1 MPAPPYTLGWVYNLE
16 IAPSESDARGI
27 IALAVV
33 FPLLAVLCV
42 GLKFRIRIKTIGSVG
57 WDDIA
62 LAISCRRLW
71 LLTFASGIKHWLQCH
86 SHTSYVDIATQVLF
100 DKCTD
105 LTRVA
110 ETKWGLGLRAADF
123 PLENAVPFSRIQFA
137 GGPLY
142 CLTVLG
148 FKLSLLI
155 SYLRVAG
162 FNRIYATVVWTV
174 LVSVVIS
181 QILFT
186 ILLSVGCQ
194 PIAKQW
200 DPSIPGKCLNA
211 LPVYFALGG
220 TSLGWDLI
228 IIVLP
233 FPILR
238 RLQLDFHRKVKPLCA
253 DEFRFK
259 VALFAV
265 FSLGFFVTIVQA
277 VRLTS
282 IARLATYTDSKGS
295 IQWSAVE
302 INLGVV
308 VACVPTFGPL
318 IKRFGQK
325 VSRGSRSK
333 VSKLANSSRRKTNE
347 TRSRVPAE
355 RIRSWKD
362 PTVAEDEIELWTS
375 TNRIVGGASRI
386 QSTAT
391 GSDNDE
397 DGKQSAAQSVDERQ
411 IRVQRDVTVQHDEA
425 VCQRV

>member
-1 MPAPPYTLGWVYNLE
+1 MPVPPYTLGWVHNLE
-16 IAPSESDARGI
+16 TAPSESDARGI

-62 LAISCRRLW
+62 LAISCGLNIGY
-71 LLTFASGIKHWLQCH
+71 S
-86 SHTSYVDIATQVLF
+86 ATAIHQ
-100 DKCTD
+100 
-105 LTRVA
+105 
-110 ETKWGLGLRAADF
+110 TKWGLGLKAADF
-123 PLENAVPFSRIQFA
+123 PPQNAVPFSRIQFA

-162 FNRIYATVVWTV
+162 FNRTYATVVWTV

-211 LPVYFALGG
+211 LPIYFALGG

-238 RLQLDFHRKVKPLCA
+238 RLQLDFHR
-253 DEFRFK
+253 K

-355 RIRSWKD
+355 RTRSWKD

-411 IRVQRDVTVQHDEA
+411 IRVQRDVTVQHDDA

>member
-1 MPAPPYTLGWVYNLE
+1 MPVPPYTLGWVHNLE
-16 IAPSESDARGI
+16 TAPSESDARGI

-62 LAISCRRLW
+62 LAISCGLNIGY
-71 LLTFASGIKHWLQCH
+71 S
-86 SHTSYVDIATQVLF
+86 ATAIH
-100 DKCTD
+100 
-105 LTRVA
+105 RVA
-110 ETKWGLGLRAADF
+110 ETKWGLGLKAADF
-123 PLENAVPFSRIQFA
+123 PPQNAVPFSRIQFA

-162 FNRIYATVVWTV
+162 FNRTYATVVWTV

-211 LPVYFALGG
+211 LPIYFALGG

-238 RLQLDFHRKVKPLCA
+238 RLQLDFHR
-253 DEFRFK
+253 K

-355 RIRSWKD
+355 RTRSWKD

-411 IRVQRDVTVQHDEA
+411 IRVQRDVTVQHDDA

>member
-1 MPAPPYTLGWVYNLE
+1 MPVPPYTLGWVYNLE
-16 IAPSESDARGI
+16 TAPSESDARGI
-27 IALAVV
+27 IALAVI

-62 LAISCRRLW
+62 LAISCGLNIGY
-71 LLTFASGIKHWLQCH
+71 S
-86 SHTSYVDIATQVLF
+86 ATAIHQ
-100 DKCTD
+100 
-105 LTRVA
+105 
-110 ETKWGLGLRAADF
+110 TKWGLGLKAADF

-162 FNRIYATVVWTV
+162 FNRTYATVVWTV

-211 LPVYFALGG
+211 LPIYFALGG

-238 RLQLDFHRKVKPLCA
+238 RLQLDVHR
-253 DEFRFK
+253 K

-355 RIRSWKD
+355 RTRSWKG

-375 TNRIVGGASRI
+375 TNRIVGGASRM

-391 GSDNDE
+391 GSVNDE
-397 DGKQSAAQSVDERQ
+397 EGKQSAAQSVDERQ

>member
-1 MPAPPYTLGWVYNLE
+1 MPVPPYTLGWVYNLE

-27 IALAVV
+27 IALAVI

-42 GLKFRIRIKTIGSVG
+42 GLKFRVRIKTIGSVG

-62 LAISCRRLW
+62 LAISCGLNIGY
-71 LLTFASGIKHWLQCH
+71 S
-86 SHTSYVDIATQVLF
+86 ATAIHQ
-100 DKCTD
+100 
-105 LTRVA
+105 
-110 ETKWGLGLRAADF
+110 TKWGLGLKAADF
-123 PLENAVPFSRIQFA
+123 PPENAVPFSRIQFA

-155 SYLRVAG
+155 SYLKVAG
-162 FNRIYATVVWTV
+162 FNRTYATVVWTV
-174 LVSVVIS
+174 LVFVVIS

-211 LPVYFALGG
+211 LPIYFALGG

-238 RLQLDFHRKVKPLCA
+238 RLQLDFHR
-253 DEFRFK
+253 K

-355 RIRSWKD
+355 RTRSWKG

-375 TNRIVGGASRI
+375 TNRIVGGASRM

-391 GSDNDE
+391 GSVNDE
-397 DGKQSAAQSVDERQ
+397 ESKQSAAQSVDERQ